1 MREKK
6 TPNKRGKSTRSS
18 KKDQLVRTE
27 RREPVYEDDRVYYDE
42 MPESGG
48 EGYYDEQGYYRDG
61 YDAYDGYSD
70 YDEREELSVSRR
82 GRRAYPQDDIV
93 EYQGYYEPDYD
104 DEPPV
109 YDRAARRAAAKRE
122 RRRKAK
128 ITLIII
134 ATLVVLLAIGV
145 TVAAFFVS
153 HMPNILPN
161 VYVDGVAVG
170 DMTKDEAKAAI
181 IASGWEEN
189 SRMLEV
195 SLLARSIFEV
205 DPCQAGARLTVDEA
219 VEAAY
224 AHGHERNWYKNL
236 LSYVDCF
243 FRPVDVNEKSLVQ
256 KRDYVLSTV
265 EQGIEE
271 LNIVLGDGA
280 YTVDEEN
287 SALVLTKGAGQLEL
301 DSEALADAIYI
312 AFGAGETSIN
322 YDTVLAPPQAP
333 DFQAIFDKL
342 SAEPVNASYS
352 DDNRFNVNPHQ
363 VGCKFDIEEAKD
375 IWTKAENGAVVNIPL
390 EITYP
395 DVTTEQLTSQ
405 LYRDLLGSSTTYYP
419 NSNDNRISNLNL
431 AASKINGL
439 ILYPGEEFSYNA
451 TLGQRTEEAG
461 FLPAGAYENGEVV
474 EEVGGGIC
482 QVSSTLYSAM
492 LYGYNLTT
500 VERYPHY
507 FPVDY
512 LEKGYDATV
521 SWPKP
526 DFKFRNDRDF
536 PIKIVATCNND
547 ERSLTVQIYGTNL
560 DGLYMHLTKQT
571 LSYNSAKYPWIMEGY
586 GVQVFRHVMD
596 ANGMP
601 VGQVNEVYDVYH
613 THEATEQIKA
623 LDAQAAAQAAAGMPM
638 G

>member
-6 TPNKRGKSTRSS
+6 TPNKKGKSTRSS
-18 KKDQLVRTE
+18 KKDYPVRSGRHE
-27 RREPVYEDDRVYYDE
+27 LMYEDDRLYYDE
-42 MPESGG
+42 VPYDER
-48 EGYYDEQGYYRDG
+48 EGYYYDEQGYYD
-61 YDAYDGYSD
+61 D
-70 YDEREELSVSRR
+70 YGEMTVVER
-82 GRRAYPQDDIV
+82 GRYPQRAERDNIV
-93 EYQGYYEPDYD
+93 EYQGYYDPDYD

-109 YDRAARRAAAKRE
+109 YDRTAKRAAAKRE
-122 RRRKAK
+122 RRRKTK

-134 ATLVVLLAIGV
+134 ATLLILLAIGV
-145 TVAAFFVS
+145 TVAAFFVT

-170 DMTKDEAKAAI
+170 EMTRTQAREAI
-181 IASGWEEN
+181 VQSGWEEN
-189 SRMLEV
+189 SQMLEV
-195 SLLARSIFEV
+195 SLLERSSFEV
-205 DPCQAGARLTVDEA
+205 DPCLAGARLTVDEA

-256 KRDYVLSTV
+256 KRDYVLAQV
-265 EQGIEE
+265 QQGIEE

-287 SALVLTKGAGQLEL
+287 SALLLTKGAGQLEM
-301 DSEALADAIYI
+301 DSESIADAIYA
-312 AFGAGETSIN
+312 AFGAGQSTLY
-322 YDTVLAPPQAP
+322 YDTVLKAPTMP
-333 DFQAIFDKL
+333 DFQAIFEKL
-342 SAEPVNASYS
+342 SAEPINASYS
-352 DDNRFNVNPHQ
+352 DDNRFTVLPHQ
-363 VGCKFDIEEAKD
+363 VGCDFDMEDAKD
-375 IWTKAENGAVVNIPL
+375 IWNNAANGAVVHIPL
-390 EITYP
+390 DITYP
-395 DVTTEQLTSQ
+395 DVTAERLTSQ
-405 LYRDLLGSSTTYYP
+405 LYRDLLGASTTYYP

-492 LYGYNLTT
+492 LYGYKLTT

-512 LEKGYDATV
+512 LEKGFDATV

-536 PIKIVATCNND
+536 PIKITATCNND
-547 ERSLTVQIYGTNL
+547 ERSLTVQIWGTNL
-560 DGLYMHLTKQT
+560 DGVYMHLTKDT
-571 LSYNSAKYPWIMEGY
+571 YSYNSAKYPWIMEGY

-601 VGQVNEVYDVYH
+601 VGRVDEVYDVYH

-623 LDAQAAAQAAAGMPM
+623 LDAQAAAQAAAM

>member
-1 MREKK
+1 MRGKNTPKK
-6 TPNKRGKSTRSS
+6 KGKSTRGS
-18 KKDQLVRTE
+18 KEDQIVRSG
-27 RREPVYEDDRVYYDE
+27 RHEPVYEDDRYYYDE
-42 MPESGG
+42 APDMERDGY
-48 EGYYDEQGYYRDG
+48 YYDEQPYYPDE
-61 YDAYDGYSD
+61 YDGYSD
-70 YDEREELSVSRR
+70 YDELTLSERGHYSQSRQR
-82 GRRAYPQDDIV
+82 DNIV

-122 RRRKAK
+122 RRRKVK

-134 ATLVVLLAIGV
+134 ATLFVLLAIGV
-145 TVAAFFVS
+145 TVAAFFVT

-170 DMTKDEAKAAI
+170 DMTKEDAKAAI
-181 IASGWEEN
+181 IESGWEEN

-195 SLLARSIFEV
+195 SLLERSSFEV

-256 KRDYVLSTV
+256 KRDYVLSQAQ
-265 EQGIEE
+265 QGIEE
-271 LNIVLGDGA
+271 LKIVLGGGE

-287 SALVLTKGAGQLEL
+287 SVLVLTKGAGQLEM
-301 DSEALADAIYI
+301 DSESIADAIYT
-312 AFGAGETSIN
+312 AFSAGEYSVSYNEVVSEPTM
-322 YDTVLAPPQAP
+322 P
-333 DFQAIFDKL
+333 DFQAIFEKL
-342 SAEPVNASYS
+342 SAEPMDASYS
-352 DDNRFNVNPHQ
+352 DDNRFTVLPHQ
-363 VGCKFDIEEAKD
+363 VGCDFDVDGAKS
-375 IWTKAENGAVVNIPL
+375 IWNDAAVGAVVQIPL
-390 EITYP
+390 DITYP
-395 DVTTEQLTSQ
+395 DVTSEQLTAL
-405 LYRDLLGSSTTYYP
+405 LYRDILGASTTYYP

-547 ERSLTVQIYGTNL
+547 ERSLTVQILGTNL

-596 ANGMP
+596 SNGMP
-601 VGQVNEVYDVYH
+601 VGQVNEVYDIYH

-623 LDAQAAAQAAAGMPM
+623 LDAQAAAQAAAGVPM

>member
-1 MREKK
+1 MRGKNTPKK
-6 TPNKRGKSTRSS
+6 KGKSTRGS
-18 KKDQLVRTE
+18 KEDQIVRSG
-27 RREPVYEDDRVYYDE
+27 RHEPVYEDDRYYYDE
-42 MPESGG
+42 APDMERDGY
-48 EGYYDEQGYYRDG
+48 YYDEQPYYPDE
-61 YDAYDGYSD
+61 YDGYSD
-70 YDEREELSVSRR
+70 YDELSLSERGHYSQSRQR
-82 GRRAYPQDDIV
+82 DNIV

-122 RRRKAK
+122 RRRKVK

-134 ATLVVLLAIGV
+134 ATLFVLLAIGV
-145 TVAAFFVS
+145 TVAAFFVT

-170 DMTKDEAKAAI
+170 DMTKEDAKAAI
-181 IASGWEEN
+181 IESGWEEN

-195 SLLARSIFEV
+195 SLLERSSFEV

-256 KRDYVLSTV
+256 KRDYVLSQAQ
-265 EQGIEE
+265 QGIEE
-271 LNIVLGDGA
+271 LKIVLGGGE

-287 SALVLTKGAGQLEL
+287 SVLVLTKGAGQLEM
-301 DSEALADAIYI
+301 DSESIADAIYT
-312 AFGAGETSIN
+312 AFSAGEYSVSYNEVVSEPTM
-322 YDTVLAPPQAP
+322 P
-333 DFQAIFDKL
+333 DFQAIFEKL
-342 SAEPVNASYS
+342 SAEPMDASYS
-352 DDNRFNVNPHQ
+352 DDNRFTVLPHQ
-363 VGCKFDIEEAKD
+363 VGCDFDVDGAKS
-375 IWTKAENGAVVNIPL
+375 IWNDAAVGAVIQIPL
-390 EITYP
+390 DITYP
-395 DVTTEQLTSQ
+395 DVTSEQLTAL
-405 LYRDLLGSSTTYYP
+405 LYRDILGASTTYYP

-547 ERSLTVQIYGTNL
+547 ERSLTVQILGTNL

-596 ANGMP
+596 SNGMP
-601 VGQVNEVYDVYH
+601 VGQVNEVYDIYH

-623 LDAQAAAQAAAGMPM
+623 LDAQAAAQAAAGVPM

>member
-6 TPNKRGKSTRSS
+6 TPNKKGKAARSS
-18 KKDQLVRTE
+18 KGEQIVRSG
-27 RREPVYEDDRVYYDE
+27 RHQPVYEDDRFYYEDAPGME
-42 MPESGG
+42 QDGY
-48 EGYYDEQGYYRDG
+48 YYDEQGYYPDSYDG
-61 YDAYDGYSD
+61 YD
-70 YDEREELSVSRR
+70 EMSVS
-82 GRRAYPQDDIV
+82 GRRRNLRQRDDIV

-109 YDRAARRAAAKRE
+109 YDRAAKRAAAKRE
-122 RRRKAK
+122 RRRKTK

-134 ATLVVLLAIGV
+134 ATLLVLLAIGV

-170 DMTKDEAKAAI
+170 DMTKDEAKSAI
-181 IASGWEEN
+181 IESGWEEN

-195 SLLARSIFEV
+195 KLLGRSSFEL

-224 AHGHERNWYKNL
+224 AHGHESNWYKNL

-243 FRPVDVNEKSLVQ
+243 FRPVDVNEKSLVA
-256 KRDYVLSTV
+256 KRDYVLIAV
-265 EQGIEE
+265 QQGIDE
-271 LNIVLGDGA
+271 LNIVLGDGT

-301 DSEALADAIYI
+301 DAEAIADAVYV
-312 AFGAGETSIN
+312 AFGAGEASIS
-322 YDTVLAPPQAP
+322 YDTVLTEPQAP

-342 SAEPVNASYS
+342 SAEPINASYS
-352 DDNRFNVNPHQ
+352 DDNRFTVNPHQ
-363 VGCKFDIEEAKD
+363 VGCDFDVDEAKR
-375 IWTKAENGAVVNIPL
+375 IWNDAENGAVVQIPL
-390 EITYP
+390 DITYP
-395 DVTTEQLTSQ
+395 DVTTERLSSQ
-405 LYRDLLGSSTTYYP
+405 LYRDLLGASTTYYP

-571 LSYNSAKYPWIMEGY
+571 LSYNSTKYPWIMEGY

-623 LDAQAAAQAAAGMPM
+623 LDAQAAAQAAAGAPAA
-638 G
+638 